1 MKSKDIKFSRENR
14 FSIIFGYDNMS
25 KRLGL
30 YTDPDATKLAK
41 LGPNDVIVKFKF
53 KDNVTRTLQ
62 TPFETIEGLR
72 KFGFVNGGKTI
83 GDASE
88 FIIDNHAAKK

>member
-1 MKSKDIKFSRENR
+1 M
-14 FSIIFGYDNMS
+14 
-25 KRLGL
+25 L
-30 YTDPDATKLAK
+30 
-41 LGPNDVIVKFKF
+41 PNLQNLDVIVKFKF

-72 KFGFVNGGKTI
+72 KFGFVNGRKTI

-88 FIIDNHAAKK
+88 FIIDNHAAKKGFIDLGSVVIEELKK